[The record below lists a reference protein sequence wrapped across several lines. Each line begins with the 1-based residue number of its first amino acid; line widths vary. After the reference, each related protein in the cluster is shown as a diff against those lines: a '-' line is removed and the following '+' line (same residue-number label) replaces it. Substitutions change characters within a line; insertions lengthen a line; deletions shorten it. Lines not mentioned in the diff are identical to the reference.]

1 MTLTKYKRKLLQ
13 CKELAGVK
21 FAINKEDI
29 TYIVSQAWADSFARD
44 AHNKSA
50 MADCG
55 WNPLNYNCL
64 LHPEIVATR
73 HAEGGLVSG
82 GGGDQDNDTED
93 VMISADG
100 LQHVVYSILSKGLA
114 GSLIDTIIET

>member
-1 MTLTKYKRKLLQ
+1 MAHNGKHVWVCRTAQASYWQVGESSEQNGCFKMMLTKYKRKLLQ

-21 FAINKEDI
+21 FAIKKEDI

-64 LHPEIVATR
+64 LHM
-73 HAEGGLVSG
+73 LK
-82 GGGDQDNDTED
+82 ED
-93 VMISADG
+93 
-100 LQHVVYSILSKGLA
+100 L
-114 GSLIDTIIET
+114 

>member
-1 MTLTKYKRKLLQ
+1 MAHNGKHVWVCRTAQASYWQVGESSEQNGCFKMMLTKYKRKLLQ

-21 FAINKEDI
+21 FAIKKEDI
-29 TYIVSQAWADSFARD
+29 TYIVSQAWLA
-44 AHNKSA
+44 
-50 MADCG
+50 
-55 WNPLNYNCL
+55 PY
-64 LHPEIVATR
+64 
-73 HAEGGLVSG
+73 AEGGLVSG